1 MEYVHTADQD
11 TLFWFESHHRP
22 WLNAAMKVF
31 THLGDKWT
39 VIGVLLAAV
48 LVFWLCGR
56 RRTACIV
63 LASSVLALAISQ
75 AVKYTVNRPRP
86 DVAWKLVPRPDQP
99 SFPSGHSLN
108 SMAIYGAL
116 ALTASRTLRR
126 RAVRGLVIALG
137 LGLPL
142 LIGIS
147 RPYLGVHY
155 PTDVLV
161 GWFVGLA
168 CALLAYGADA
178 RWGEG
183 GRFARRTIPPT
194 SSDPRTSLA
203 PSSEDI
209 LASGGVT
216 KSRHPS

>member
-1 MEYVHTADQD
+1 MEYVQAADGD

-22 WLNAAMKVF
+22 WLNVVMKVF
-31 THLGDKWT
+31 THLGNKWT
-39 VIGVLLAAV
+39 VIGVLLVAV
-48 LVFWLCGR
+48 LVFWLCQR

-63 LASSVLALAISQ
+63 LATAVLGLAISQ
-75 AVKYTVNRPRP
+75 AVKYTVQRPRP
-86 DVAWKLVPRPDQP
+86 DVAWRLLDRPSEP

-108 SMAIYGAL
+108 SMAIYGAI

-126 RAVRGLVIALG
+126 RVVRGLVIALG

-155 PTDVLV
+155 PTDVLA
-161 GWFVGLA
+161 GWMLGLA
-168 CALLAYGADA
+168 CALLAYMADS

-183 GRFARRTIPPT
+183 GRF
-194 SSDPRTSLA
+194 
-203 PSSEDI
+203 
-209 LASGGVT
+209 V
-216 KSRHPS
+216 RHRET